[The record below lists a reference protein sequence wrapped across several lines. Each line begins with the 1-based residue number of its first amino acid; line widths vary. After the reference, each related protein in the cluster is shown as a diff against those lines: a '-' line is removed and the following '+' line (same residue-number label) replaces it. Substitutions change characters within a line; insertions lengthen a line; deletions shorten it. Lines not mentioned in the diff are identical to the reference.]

1 MNGVLQGKKRVDPKH
16 GVWRRPGVCASTFP
30 FQKGIKGP
38 VYMKRFNPFDANR
51 KKNGIRCVY
60 IISVLFGLLSL
71 KEGALSA
78 VGCIGALFCFFAAV
92 FFSLWKRK
100 NAWDQLGWCVG
111 AAFCLCALT
120 VIPRHIS
127 YSGYRILFLSGIPGA
142 VILYVFWR
150 RKLPLDG
157 PEQERGKMIRE
168 RVGLL
173 VVLILFSGVWMNQ
186 INQCLDSS
194 NVTVYSGRIV
204 SRAETFRRSGIHF
217 SVKVQ
222 FADEDHEEKTLEFP
236 LLLSQYSKL
245 HEKANVMVYRH
256 EGALNCP
263 YYSLAPPLLSK

>member
-1 MNGVLQGKKRVDPKH
+1 
-16 GVWRRPGVCASTFP
+16 
-30 FQKGIKGP
+30 
-38 VYMKRFNPFDANR
+38 MKRFHPFDANR

-60 IISVLFGLLSL
+60 IISFLFGLLSL
-71 KEGALSA
+71 AEGVLSA
-78 VGCIGALFCFFAAV
+78 VGCIGALSCFFAAV

-100 NAWDQLGWCVG
+100 NAWDQLGWCAG
-111 AAFCLCALT
+111 TALCLCALT
-120 VIPRHIS
+120 VIPRQIS

-142 VILYVFWR
+142 VIMYVLWR

-168 RVGLL
+168 RVSLL
-173 VVLILFSGVWMNQ
+173 IFLILFSGAWMNQ

-194 NVTVYSGRIV
+194 NVTIYSGRIV

-222 FADEDHEEKTLEFP
+222 FTDEDHEEKTLEFP

-245 HEKANVMVYRH
+245 HEKANVTVYRH